1 MNPSPTRSPW
11 THKAF
16 LRSLHIVPDM
26 EEREALAYL
35 SRIGHREYMSL
46 LRGAAYGL
54 LLSLVMFAGAVL
66 WCCL

>member
-1 MNPSPTRSPW
+1 MTRAPW
-11 THKAF
+11 TDEAF

-35 SRIGHREYMSL
+35 SSIDDREYTSL